1 MNYPIPPPR
10 AAITDDPRSVI
21 GLMPS
26 MEASPAVDE
35 NTLVEALQVVIL
47 SARAQGQTLA
57 DVTAEVL
64 ADDHLLSANQR
75 QLLSEVVA
83 KAWEQMPEG
92 RAELA
97 TVTPISAE
105 SRRSTS
111 DRPSV
116 LDHRLAG

>member
-1 MNYPIPPPR
+1 MNYPIPPPG
-10 AAITDDPRSVI
+10 AAITDDPRSAI
-21 GLMPS
+21 GLMPA

-57 DVTAEVL
+57 HVTAEVL

-83 KAWEQMPEG
+83 KAWEKIPEE

-97 TVTPISAE
+97 TVTPMSAGRSKTTTVE
-105 SRRSTS
+105 SRRH
-111 DRPSV
+111 PQ
-116 LDHRLAG
+116 RLAG